1 MADEFNDAGLAA
13 IASALDGCPSADFK
27 ARVRQSLQ
35 RSIEM
40 TAIAQPVPATGIRPG
55 FTAVTPCVFATNID
69 PFVEFARQVFGAEET
84 LRAASPGG
92 VHAQLRIGN
101 SMLFLGGGD
110 AAHDAPG
117 TEPRRLGLHVYV
129 DAVDAVF
136 RRAIEA
142 GATSLGEPADRP
154 YGERA
159 GFVKDAAGNH
169 WYIATAFGRSYHATT
184 PPTVTPHLLVH
195 HTPGRGAAEFI
206 AFTQR
211 AFGADLEMRHDSP
224 DGLVMHAVVRI
235 REAAIELGEGRE
247 PVFDAPAAL
256 YLYVEDCDAVYR
268 DALEA
273 GASPLR
279 APADQPYGDRV
290 GGVTDPWGNEWF
302 IGTHLGRR

>member
-1 MADEFNDAGLAA
+1 MADELDDAGLAA
-13 IASALDGCPSADFK
+13 IALALEGCPSADFK
-27 ARVRQSLQ
+27 ARVRASLQ
-35 RSIEM
+35 RSIDM
-40 TAIAQPVPATGIRPG
+40 TAVVHAVPAAGIRPG
-55 FTAVTPCVFATNID
+55 FTAVTPCVIAANID
-69 PFVEFARQVFGAEET
+69 PFVDFATQVFGAVET
-84 LRAASPGG
+84 LRTASPGG
-92 VHAQLRIGN
+92 VHAQLRIGD

-117 TEPRRLGLHVYV
+117 VRPRLLGLHVYV
-129 DAVDAVF
+129 DDVDAAF
-136 RRAIEA
+136 RRAIAA

-184 PPTVTPHLLVH
+184 PRTVTPHLVVH

-224 DGLVMHAVVRI
+224 EGLVMHAVVRI
-235 REAAIELGEGRE
+235 REAAIELGETRE
-247 PVFDAPAAL
+247 AAFDAPAAL
-256 YLYVEDCDAVYR
+256 YLYVEDCDATYR
-268 DALEA
+268 QAIEA
-273 GASPLR
+273 GAIPLH

-290 GGVTDPWGNEWF
+290 GGVTDPWGNEWY
-302 IGTHLGRR
+302 IGTYRRV